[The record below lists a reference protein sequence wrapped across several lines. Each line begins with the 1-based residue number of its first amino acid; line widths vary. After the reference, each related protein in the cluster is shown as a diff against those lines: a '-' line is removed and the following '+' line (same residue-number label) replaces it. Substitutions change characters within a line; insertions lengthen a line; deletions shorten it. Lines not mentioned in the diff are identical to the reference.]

1 MTILLSPEFLTVL
14 SAKVTGA
21 LSAFSAV
28 KSESDVPAFLND
40 SDSLVCLT
48 SSATSMSEA
57 WVSCGAWVVG
67 LE

>member
-57 WVSCGAWVVG
+57 
-67 LE
+67 